1 MLSDYVNH
9 SRIKAGEIIS
19 LDKVLR
25 LLVPKSLVLCKE
37 MPFVSFLLVNKPDQ
51 VVIVLIDF
59 LLLLESLF

>member
-37 MPFVSFLLVNKPDQ
+37 MPFVSFLLVNKSDQ